1 MLSLSVAGLGLL
13 LLAWVW
19 WREQGRV
26 ARVRGELLADCLG
39 LLERPVLVRDGLDYP
54 VLRGRFAGCG
64 AEIRPLADSAALR
77 KLPALW
83 LQVTLTGATG
93 APGVL
98 DALRRPLGTEYWSPA
113 RDLPA
118 GLPTPDELPADAELR
133 FDRQAALALLPALQ
147 AQSGFLHRPEG
158 KEVLITPKG
167 VRLVVLLAE
176 AERGSYL
183 LFRDAQFAIRRLDP
197 AYGRELLDRA
207 ARLVADVRSL
217 AAGAGLDAAA

>member
-26 ARVRGELLADCLG
+26 ARLRGELLADCLD
-39 LLERPVLVRDGLDYP
+39 LLVRPVLVRDGLDYP
-54 VLRGRFAGCG
+54 LLRGHFAGFG
-64 AEIRPLADSAALR
+64 AEIRPLTDSAALR

-93 APGVL
+93 APGIL
-98 DALRRPLGTEYWSPA
+98 DALRRPLGTEYWSPS

-118 GLPTPDELPADAELR
+118 GLPAPEELPADIELR
-133 FDRQAALALLPALQ
+133 FDRAEALALLPALRTQ
-147 AQSGFLHRPEG
+147 GGFLHRAEA

-167 VRLVVLLAE
+167 VRLVILLAE

-183 LFRDAQFAIRRLDP
+183 LFRDVQFAIRRLDP
-197 AYGRELLDRA
+197 DQARELLERA
-207 ARLVADVRSL
+207 AELLTQVRSL
-217 AAGAGLDAAA
+217 AAGPRLDAAA